1 MPEATT
7 RSTPQ
12 LASRGLP
19 MAAMTIAGIAGV
31 LVAAAIALWVYF
43 GGAVFYEM
51 LLAGIAACF

>member
-1 MPEATT
+1 
-7 RSTPQ
+7 
-12 LASRGLP
+12 